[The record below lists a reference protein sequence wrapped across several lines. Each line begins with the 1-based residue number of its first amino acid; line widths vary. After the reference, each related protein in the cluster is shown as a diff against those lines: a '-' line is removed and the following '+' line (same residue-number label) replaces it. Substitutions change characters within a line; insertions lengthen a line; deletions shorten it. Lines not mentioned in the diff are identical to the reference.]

1 MASTLLALFV
11 VVAVFLAGIWATL
24 FGLLTIVGFRP
35 ATWPATILTVV
46 LLGVIGYAEYK
57 QRDTIEALA
66 GARPID
72 PDAESELERITTRI
86 AAQLDVPKPT
96 IAIADRHAPE
106 AMAVGFRPSNIH
118 LVISSGA
125 LDSLETTAEL
135 EAVVAH
141 ELAHVANRDAM
152 VMTAVSAPVV
162 LADGLLTRFER
173 INDNE
178 DNNAAFLSILT
189 VPLGLLSLVVSFCGR
204 CLTAHLSRERER
216 AADRAAVG
224 VTGSPA
230 ALATALERLDDE
242 ITATPTRD
250 LRDAA
255 AVSSLSIL
263 SLEPDEPEKIMLGPE
278 GQQEPS
284 YWWLRKRL
292 YKLFRTHP
300 PTPER
305 LEWLADA
312 ERRQE

>member
-1 MASTLLALFV
+1 MATAITALLIIV
-11 VVAVFLAGIWATL
+11 TVFLVGVWAFLFGLFTL
-24 FGLLTIVGFRP
+24 FGFTP
-35 ATWPATILTVV
+35 ATWPATIWTII
-46 LLGVIGYAEYK
+46 LLGVLGYVEYR
-57 QRDTIEALA
+57 QQDTIEALA
-66 GARPID
+66 GARPIG
-72 PDAESELERITTRI
+72 PDSEPELEQLTTRV

-96 IAIADRHAPE
+96 IAIADRDTPE

-125 LDSLETTAEL
+125 LESLETTAEL

-162 LADGLLTRFER
+162 LADGLVSRFER
-173 INDNE
+173 INDN
-178 DNNAAFLSILT
+178 DDKNAAFLSILT
-189 VPLGLLSLVVSFCGR
+189 VPLGLLSLVVSFLGR
-204 CLTAHLSRERER
+204 CITAQLSRERER
-216 AADRAAVG
+216 AADRAAVN

-230 ALATALERLDDE
+230 ALASALERLDDE

-284 YWWLRKRL
+284 YWWLRRRL

-305 LEWLADA
+305 LEWLSAA